1 MGKIF
6 PEEKFYQKNVTIVSE
21 TQWKNAIFFL
31 FILLIFEKEKKRQS
45 ERICSDAK
53 VSREVMSM

>member
-45 ERICSDAK
+45 ERICPDL
-53 VSREVMSM
+53 SREVMTM